1 MDRVH
6 VSVVRSQSQNSRL
19 VGCPL
24 SGRALLTDP
33 LPNSLSFLYSSA
45 TMCSTS
51 GMGQRQRLT
60 WSLRSCPVQRSS
72 AKKDTLC
79 PCVCVGSSSRIRPL
93 GVLLSQ
99 GLCRS
104 TSNLYLRTSDKK
116 LTIMPT
122 YLHTHS
128 NAMPYF
134 IRHLEQHSPMCF
146 WGNLHACI
154 SGMQNPGIIYKREAL
169 LFATLQLR
177 YNCTPLSLT
186 ENS

>member
-1 MDRVH
+1 MDIITYCHLLMDRVH

-104 TSNLYLRTSDKK
+104 TSNLYLRTPDMKFM
-116 LTIMPT
+116 IMPT

-128 NAMPYF
+128 NAIPFF
-134 IRHLEQHSPMCF
+134 IRHLEQHPPMF
-146 WGNLHACI
+146 LGESTRVCI
-154 SGMQNPGIIYKREAL
+154 RNAES
-169 LFATLQLR
+169 R
-177 YNCTPLSLT
+177 YNI
-186 ENS
+186 